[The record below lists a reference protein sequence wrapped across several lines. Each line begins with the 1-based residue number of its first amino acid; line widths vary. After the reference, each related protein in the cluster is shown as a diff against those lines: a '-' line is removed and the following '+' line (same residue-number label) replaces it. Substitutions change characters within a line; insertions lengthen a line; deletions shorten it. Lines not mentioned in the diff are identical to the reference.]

1 MLYERVADEKDPGAF
16 VQYHQGLRVR
26 FCQGGKA
33 MIKALKPRNRGG
45 AISLRKGLER
55 GVEIR
60 CKTELG
66 GNATKLDDFAA
77 KRERRDELSALQR
90 LGLVRHCDQT
100 FVDAAF
106 PIGRQP
112 PDISCRQPAEI
123 TQAVAS
129 RRRSRKVSS
138 KSRSTRNA
146 GESGGSNRKDR
157 AATPA
162 PAMIASAEL

>member
-1 MLYERVADEKDPGAF
+1 MLRESIADKKDPGAF
-16 VQYHQGLRVR
+16 VQYQQGLRVG

-33 MIKALKPRNRGG
+33 TIKPLKLYNCGG
-45 AISLRKGLER
+45 AISLRKGLQC

-100 FVDAAF
+100 
-106 PIGRQP
+106 
-112 PDISCRQPAEI
+112 
-123 TQAVAS
+123 
-129 RRRSRKVSS
+129 
-138 KSRSTRNA
+138 
-146 GESGGSNRKDR
+146 
-157 AATPA
+157 
-162 PAMIASAEL
+162 L